1 MRLQFYPATLAIYT
15 LSSIAAA
22 GPAGI
27 DLHAFVLGLLA
38 ILALEVATVF
48 TNEIYDFPS
57 DVRNGNWSWLNGG
70 SRTLVEGRLAAADL
84 WRGAAVALAIAA
96 ASTAL
101 LAVVAGP
108 RVLVPLSALAL
119 LALGYTIPPLKLS
132 HRTLGEVDVAVTHS
146 VGLLLCGYVFQGG
159 SLVAPFPWLLSIPLG
174 LSMLPSITLA
184 GIPDQ
189 HADAAAGKR
198 TIAVTFGCRRA
209 AWCAIVAALAAAV
222 AAVLA
227 TRWPATAAVA
237 VWLPY
242 FAIPHGLLLI
252 GLIFRYLSAG
262 ATPQRIDGLIVAAL
276 GFGMWFGMVPLV
288 AFLLR

>member
-15 LSSIAAA
+15 LGSIAAA
-22 GPAGI
+22 GGVDL
-27 DLHAFVLGLLA
+27 DLHAFALGLLA

-70 SRTLVEGRLAAADL
+70 SRTLVERRLSAADL
-84 WRGAAVALAIAA
+84 WRGDTVALSIAAIAA
-96 ASTAL
+96 AG
-101 LAVVAGP
+101 LAIVAGT
-108 RVLVPLSALAL
+108 RAWVPLVAVAV

-132 HRTLGEVDVAVTHS
+132 HRMLGEIDVAITHS
-146 VGLLLCGYVFQGG
+146 IGLLLCGYVFQGG
-159 SLVAPFPWLLSIPLG
+159 SLAAPFPWLLSIPMG

-198 TIAVTFGCRRA
+198 TIAVCFGCRRA
-209 AWCAIVAALAAAV
+209 AWCAIVATLAAAV

-227 TRWPATAAVA
+227 TRWQATAAVA
-237 VWLPY
+237 GWLPY
-242 FAIPHGLLLI
+242 FAIPHALLLVV
-252 GLIFRYLSAG
+252 LVFRYLSAG
-262 ATPQRIDGLIVAAL
+262 AVPRRIDGIIVAAL
-276 GFGMWFGMVPLV
+276 GFGMWFGMVPL
-288 AFLLR
+288 AALLLQ